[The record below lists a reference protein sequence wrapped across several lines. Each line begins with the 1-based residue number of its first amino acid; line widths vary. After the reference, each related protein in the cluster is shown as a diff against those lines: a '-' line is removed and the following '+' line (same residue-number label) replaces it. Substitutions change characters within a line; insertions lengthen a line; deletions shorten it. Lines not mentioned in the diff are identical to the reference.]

1 MTEMHKQGECHDKM
15 QRETRVKCPQAKE
28 HWRLT
33 ETTRSWEKGMEL
45 VLSALEG
52 TNPADACIWD
62 F

>member
-1 MTEMHKQGECHDKM
+1 MAEMHKQGECQDKM
-15 QRETRVKCPQAKE
+15 QREIRVKGPQAKE

-33 ETTRSWEKGMEL
+33 ETTGSWEKGMEQ

-52 TNPADACIWD
+52 TNPADACVLD